1 MSDAYSIKEVARLF
15 SLQEARLRYWAQTG
29 FVGPSLRRSGRAY
42 YTFQDLVGV
51 KVAKEL
57 IDSGLPLQR
66 VRKNLDAL
74 RTALP
79 LIERPLSRLRV
90 CSDGDRLVVL
100 ENDIAFEPQSRQ
112 LVMSF
117 ALEQLTAEIAEVL
130 VHPAQAKPAAVPA
143 AARAV
148 RHDSPP
154 KDSPYALFR
163 AGGRAEEANEGMAA
177 ESHYRRALELDPSFA
192 AAFTNLGNVL
202 VRRQALGE
210 ARECYEKA
218 LFLDPEQPE
227 ARYNLA
233 NLLFDLDDADSALA
247 EYQRVVAACPEF
259 SDAHFNLGLL
269 CAKLGDRRS
278 AERHLTLYLEADPES
293 DWAARAR
300 ECLAG
305 LVSERAES
313 DGPPR
318 APR

>member
-29 FVGPSLRRSGRAY
+29 FVGPSLRRGGRAY

-74 RTALP
+74 RTSLP

-117 ALEQLTAEIAEVL
+117 ALEQLTAEIADVL
-130 VHPAQAKPAAVPA
+130 VHPAQAKPAALPA

-148 RHDSPP
+148 PHDSPR

-163 AGGRAEEANEGMAA
+163 EGGRAEEANDGTAA

-202 VRRQALGE
+202 AGRQALGE

-305 LVSERAES
+305 LVPERAE
-313 DGPPR
+313 PPSES
-318 APR
+318 A

>member
-1 MSDAYSIKEVARLF
+1 VSETYSIKDVSRLF

-29 FVGPSLRRSGRAY
+29 FVGPSVRRGGRAY

-74 RTALP
+74 RMALP
-79 LIERPLSRLRV
+79 LVDRPLSQLRV

-100 ENDIAFEPQSRQ
+100 DHDVAFEPHTGQ

-117 ALEQLTAEIAEVL
+117 AIEKLSAEIADVL
-130 VHPAQAKPAAVPA
+130 VHPAQAGAVKAPPRAPEA
-143 AARAV
+143 AA
-148 RHDSPP
+148 P
-154 KDSPYALFR
+154 KESPYSLFR
-163 AGGRAEEANEGMAA
+163 EGGRAEEARDPAQA
-177 ESHYRRALELDPSFA
+177 EAHYRRALELDPRFA
-192 AAFTNLGNVL
+192 AAWTNLGNVL
-202 VRRQALGE
+202 SVRGALGE

-233 NLLFDLDDADSALA
+233 NLLFDVGDVDRALA
-247 EYQRVVAACPEF
+247 EYQRVLALCPEF

-269 CAKLGDRRS
+269 SATLGDGRS
-278 AERHLTLYLEADPES
+278 ARRHLTLYLEADPES
-293 DWAARAR
+293 EWAARAK
-300 ECLAG
+300 ECLQG
-305 LVSERAES
+305 LAHES
-313 DGPPR
+313 P
-318 APR
+318 AT